1 MTKEQFAAALRELRL
16 PHSSALTARLLGINK
31 RQVFYCLS
39 GRCKVS
45 GAVLPLGLPQGAK
58 GAPRH
63 GLSSMPRGGGR
74 GARGRL

>member
-45 GAVLPLGLPQGAK
+45 RSVAIICQLLLTLDAAGYRPQVIDGVLRTPGI
-58 GAPRH
+58 
-63 GLSSMPRGGGR
+63 
-74 GARGRL
+74 